1 MERLLVVWCP
11 ELLEQQEHG
20 REARAFAR
28 VLAAVG
34 RLSPHIDVPRPGLC
48 AVPTRGPSRYFEGD
62 SALANLV
69 ARALA
74 GVERVDLEP
83 QRVEPAGRVLFDA
96 GGSGLE
102 KTDAVTAGVG
112 VGDGLFAATLAARS
126 ALNDSSRGPVVVAPG
141 GTPGF
146 LAPWPVA
153 TLDRPELADLL
164 CRLGIRTLGAFADL
178 PARHVL
184 ARFGTDGAICRAVA
198 AGTEGELPGLRL
210 YPRLPRRPPPSGEE
224 SVALAAP
231 ARQEGFF
238 GGAAGAEARAA
249 KAVTAVQRL
258 LHPEAVVQGRLQGG
272 RGPIERARLVPWSTC
287 GGTFR
292 PETFPRKRSS
302 PDSDD
307 NNTYRRRAFPR
318 KRAGVGTTSP
328 VTTPPPWPGQLPAPS
343 PVIVLTRKLPAELL
357 DAAGCP
363 VAVTGGGIASAAPA
377 RLSVAGGPWSEVV
390 GWAGPWPADE
400 RWWSK
405 RGRSRQARVQVVT
418 AVGPAY
424 LLARRHGWWVEGI
437 YD

>member
-11 ELLEQQEHG
+11 DLLEQQEHG
-20 REARAFAR
+20 REVRVFAR

-34 RLSPHIDVPRPGLC
+34 GFSPHIDVPRPGLC
-48 AVPTRGPSRYFEGD
+48 AVPTRGPSRYFGGD
-62 SALANLV
+62 SALATLV
-69 ARALA
+69 ARALV
-74 GVERVDLEP
+74 GIERVDLEP
-83 QRVEPAGRVLFDA
+83 RRIEPSGCGLFDA
-96 GGSGLE
+96 GNSGLE
-102 KTDAVTAGVG
+102 ETGTVTAGVG

-126 ALNDSSRGPVVVAPG
+126 ALNDSSRGPVIVAPEA
-141 GTPGF
+141 TPVF
-146 LAPWPVA
+146 LAPWPV
-153 TLDRPELADLL
+153 TVLDRPELADLL

-178 PARHVL
+178 SAHHVL
-184 ARFGTDGAICRAVA
+184 ARFGIDGATCRAVA
-198 AGTEGELPGLRL
+198 AGTEGELPGSRL
-210 YPRLPRRPPPSGEE
+210 CPRLPHRPPAAGEE
-224 SVALAAP
+224 SAALDAP
-231 ARQEGFF
+231 AHQAGFF

-249 KAVTAVQRL
+249 KAVMAVQRL

-272 RGPIERARLVPWSTC
+272 RGPAERARLVAWSTC

-292 PETFPRKRSS
+292 PETFPRKRAEVGITSS
-302 PDSDD
+302 
-307 NNTYRRRAFPR
+307 
-318 KRAGVGTTSP
+318 VTTS
-328 VTTPPPWPGQLPAPS
+328 PPWPGQLPAPS
-343 PVIVLTRKLPAELL
+343 PVIVLARKLPAELL
-357 DAAGCP
+357 DAAGRP

-390 GWAGPWPADE
+390 GWAGPWPSDE